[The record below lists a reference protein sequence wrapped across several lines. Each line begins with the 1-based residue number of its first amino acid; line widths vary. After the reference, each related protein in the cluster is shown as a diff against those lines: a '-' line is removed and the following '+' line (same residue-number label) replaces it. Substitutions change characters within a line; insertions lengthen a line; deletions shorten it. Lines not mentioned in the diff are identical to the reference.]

1 MGSFVK
7 LTEDEKKSAEYIV
20 ARSQSGGGQ
29 IVSIGNESL
38 AQTQSKPMSRPVV
51 SPAAAVAN
59 LPVVESPYQ
68 KGVYAHP
75 LNGSRVTK
83 QQLEDELA
91 FTNKQRQRMA
101 EQGAMLTGDAYYA
114 YQEQAQKKS
123 QEAAQLG
130 AALASITRQ
139 ERAESAGKQEQEYS
153 ARKES
158 PNAKYFV
165 EQGKGSK
172 DNVVEESRANWEKI
186 AYDEAH
192 GIQSNKRSIYRHMT
206 DDQVQTYNYIL
217 GKDGKDA
224 ANAYLANIE
233 EQLSQK
239 EGKAQAQHIENMGG
253 LGEKVSKG
261 VYAMAAGS
269 SNAMEGAR
277 QAFRASIAGNIDRP
291 EWKEKYQNLDAALPT
306 GAMQYGSQE
315 IRKNLG
321 GFKGFAYDLAFQVG
335 NMLPSIVL
343 SMGVGG
349 GAAGKALASTYTG
362 VSAKGNA
369 YNEAIKE
376 GYSKEQARTYSTLIG
391 ASEGILQYLLSG
403 IGKLGGVAD
412 DVLLA
417 KVKGIDNALAKLAL
431 TGLIRGGGEIAE
443 EELQLL
449 IEPTLRSLILNEEY
463 NAPTW
468 EEVAYTALLSAATVG
483 AMEGVPAAGGK
494 IKSTGLDIYNKTVD
508 SIKNKRN
515 PQPLTPATGNEA
527 QATTDSAATNEPQS
541 AEFEPQNAP
550 QETPQNAPQT
560 APVAQQEISA
570 IEKFAA
576 ERQSARATQ
585 GEADYRKNRA
595 EFATTEEYKADLEKR
610 KADAE
615 YNYKW
620 AEGNEITRSLKV
632 LEAIKAEESAFLS
645 DTNAQSQAAKAPA
658 STNSVGAMAN
668 QYKSGQAVSKAK
680 SPWEAGQE
688 VSQEERLYDVTSDEE
703 RLAVARQRLDLDYEG
718 EAKYLRETN
727 EWNGEDINVAH
738 MIQSD
743 LFAEA
748 QKTGDFTKFRDWQKM
763 VKRQSSNFGAN
774 LQMLKHWVKRDAQ
787 TITSDAASILDEA
800 KEAAAANGK
809 KVISDETID
818 SVLQDI
824 ADYSAKAE
832 NLEKANDMEGI
843 YDLVLDVAKH
853 RGYNPSKA
861 VRNALK
867 TCTMEELQ
875 DVMWAEINGIAIDAI
890 PSSLGRKLS
899 TYQYLAQL
907 LNAKTLLR
915 NITSNSILAPVESLF
930 TNNIAAVVDMVASSV
945 VGKTQGITMR
955 QARTVG
961 FETPFSKEKRA
972 GRKKGAQQSAIDV
985 ELDISRGTSSNK
997 YEVNTNRTFNR
1008 YTGDGWWT
1016 KIKNI
1021 PNALEGVLGYGL
1033 NVTDEMQKGATDASV
1048 RKSLDKLANTE
1059 GSRLTK
1065 EMVDKMAENEQLY
1078 RSVQRDTLIGEWL
1091 QGGKD
1096 WLNVIG
1102 FGTSNGKTVGKKK
1115 LAVKDFGLGDFV
1127 NKYSKVPGAI
1137 ATTLMEYTD
1146 LGYAKAIYNLYAMAY
1161 SNTQINKGRGGAEI
1175 KSGLSAYKG
1184 MTNEQAAVYA
1194 QRAFAQNIAR
1204 VLTGKGLMAAF
1215 TGLAKLGVL
1224 VFTDDEDKDEAAVKR
1239 TQGLSGLQIN
1249 LSALGRLLDGESAEK
1264 QHDDVLADINSI
1276 EPINGLAQ
1284 IGAELAAMED
1294 DATRAEKFNATAQ
1307 AVVDSFTDLSM
1318 MQNVG
1323 TIVDNFTYRGDE
1335 ETWGETITKSG
1346 LGLLTNSVSGLVPAP
1361 IRQAAQFFDPYYRD
1375 AYSGTEQERL
1385 ANAVKNPIPGLRQQL
1400 PTSITPLGE
1409 ERKKTTSG
1417 ALDFFSS
1424 FISPFNITRY
1434 QQSDVVD
1441 EMERSGVYVSRSSPK
1456 TLTKDGVETE
1466 LTAEQRRQHQ
1476 ISKGSAMNMAVS
1488 GLMGSASFKN
1498 ASEKDRNEMMADAR
1512 SYANEVAK
1520 ASVVGDKAADGWVIR
1535 ARDSGMPEAYI
1546 QYRHFADGKSS
1557 QADVAKALQKVQGI
1571 SDQQRGKIWSAEKN
1585 KDGKESTEA
1594 KNPFT
1599 GAMPEAGIS
1608 SSTAVDIL
1616 AEYSK
1621 IDKSDL
1627 KDRDKPAEFRK
1638 YVRTLGLDPKQM
1650 RVVGDIF
1657 PYFGSYP
1664 IYW

>member
-1 MGSFVK
+1 MAIS
-7 LTEDEKKSAEYIV
+7 ESAKNLIS
-20 ARSQSGGGQ
+20 ANPPSG
-29 IVSIGNESL
+29 
-38 AQTQSKPMSRPVV
+38 
-51 SPAAAVAN
+51 
-59 LPVVESPYQ
+59 
-68 KGVYAHP
+68 
-75 LNGSRVTK
+75 VT
-83 QQLEDELA
+83 
-91 FTNKQRQRMA
+91 
-101 EQGAMLTGDAYYA
+101 
-114 YQEQAQKKS
+114 QAQKNLINANAPANYNPNAGIKTAPAAPNTGVQVGDSDIGFFQRVGNALSGAFKS
-123 QEAAQLG
+123 STASYANAGANAYQGGQAGRTARNQELLEEYQYSLSREQKKLNDLIAANKRDPKTFTASDIESQQYIVDDWQRKVDALGGVVTNKVQEKATQEAYNAVDTLQESAQKDIATAKQGLG
-130 AALASITRQ
+130 KVGQFVVDAGVAGAQMAGDIAVGALAGFPMASGKGKLDLLKNAVSAGTDVALASRIFGGSTAQARREGATYGQ
-139 ERAESAGKQEQEYS
+139 QVGYGVATAAAGVLLNKLANTS
-153 ARKES
+153 GVFKTA
-158 PNAKYFV
+158 F
-165 EQGKGSK
+165 GKGLLDDALSK
-172 DNVVEESRANWEKI
+172 VASKPLGKLAVSALSEGGEEMIENALDPLLQKI
-186 AYDEAH
+186 TYNPDAAYDAEW
-192 GIQSNKRSIYRHMT
+192 
-206 DDQVQTYNYIL
+206 
-217 GKDGKDA
+217 
-224 ANAYLANIE
+224 LAETLYSGAI
-233 EQLSQK
+233 
-239 EGKAQAQHIENMGG
+239 GAVMG
-253 LGEKVSKG
+253 LGGALVSP
-261 VYAMAAGS
+261 
-269 SNAMEGAR
+269 
-277 QAFRASIAGNIDRP
+277 D
-291 EWKEKYQNLDAALPT
+291 
-306 GAMQYGSQE
+306 
-315 IRKNLG
+315 
-321 GFKGFAYDLAFQVG
+321 
-335 NMLPSIVL
+335 
-343 SMGVGG
+343 
-349 GAAGKALASTYTG
+349 TYTKP
-362 VSAKGNA
+362 AAQPTANPLAPAQGNA
-369 YNEAIKE
+369 PE
-376 GYSKEQARTYSTLIG
+376 
-391 ASEGILQYLLSG
+391 
-403 IGKLGGVAD
+403 
-412 DVLLA
+412 
-417 KVKGIDNALAKLAL
+417 
-431 TGLIRGGGEIAE
+431 
-443 EELQLL
+443 
-449 IEPTLRSLILNEEY
+449 
-463 NAPTW
+463 
-468 EEVAYTALLSAATVG
+468 
-483 AMEGVPAAGGK
+483 
-494 IKSTGLDIYNKTVD
+494 
-508 SIKNKRN
+508 
-515 PQPLTPATGNEA
+515 
-527 QATTDSAATNEPQS
+527 ATTDAPEINAPQIAENEPQTMPTQEVQNAAAEAEIDKIASVLDSGKRKVDGYSVYVYRDSQSDGATITVKRPDGTNIKERVDGGKYKTKGELNYVASVMIYEDQQSS
-541 AEFEPQNAP
+541 AE
-550 QETPQNAPQT
+550 T
-560 APVAQQEISA
+560 A
-570 IEKFAA
+570 
-576 ERQSARATQ
+576 AT
-585 GEADYRKNRA
+585 
-595 EFATTEEYKADLEKR
+595 ATTAVE
-610 KADAE
+610 
-615 YNYKW
+615 
-620 AEGNEITRSLKV
+620 
-632 LEAIKAEESAFLS
+632 AEEKPSAMV
-645 DTNAQSQAAKAPA
+645 
-658 STNSVGAMAN
+658 STDDGVGARNN

-703 RLAVARQRLDLDYEG
+703 RLAVARQRLDVDYEG

-748 QKTGDFTKFRDWQKM
+748 QKTGDFKEFRNWQKM
-763 VKRQSSNFGAN
+763 VKRHSSNFGAN

-800 KEAAAANGK
+800 KEAASANGK
-809 KVISDETID
+809 KVISDETLD
-818 SVLQDI
+818 SVLKDI

-843 YDLVLDVAKH
+843 YDLVLDIAKH

-915 NITSNSILAPVESLF
+915 NITSNSILAPVESVF
-930 TNNIAAVVDMVASSV
+930 TNNIAAVVDLVSSAV
-945 VGKTQGITMR
+945 VGKAQGITTQ

-961 FETPFSKEKRA
+961 FESPFSAEKRA
-972 GRKKGAQQSAIDV
+972 GRKRGIQQSAIDV
-985 ELDISRGTSSNK
+985 SLDINRGDGANK

-1008 YTGDGWWT
+1008 YAGGGFWNAVR
-1016 KIKNI
+1016 NI
-1021 PNALEGVLGYGL
+1021 PNTLEGALGYGL

-1048 RKSLDKLANTE
+1048 RKGLAKLAGTE
-1059 GSRLTK
+1059 GSRITQ
-1065 EMVDKMAENEQLY
+1065 EMVDDFAKNEQLY
-1078 RSVQRDTLIGEWL
+1078 RSVQRETAVGKLL
-1091 QGGKD
+1091 QNFKD
-1096 WLNVIG
+1096 AANVIG
-1102 FGTSNGKTVGKKK
+1102 IGKSNGKTIRIAGKTFT
-1115 LAVKDFGLGDFV
+1115 VKDFGLGDFI
-1127 NKYSKVPGAI
+1127 NKYSRVPGAI
-1137 ATTLMEYTD
+1137 ATTLVEYTD
-1146 LGYAKAIYNLYAMAY
+1146 LGMAKAIYNLYAMAEANYQIY
-1161 SNTQINKGRGGAEI
+1161 SGRADS
-1175 KSGLSAYKG
+1175 KSGVDGYKE
-1184 MTNEQAAVYA
+1184 MTNQQASVYA

-1204 VLTGKGLMAAF
+1204 VLTGKGLVAAF

-1239 TQGLSGLQIN
+1239 SQGLSGLQIN

-1284 IGAELAAMED
+1284 IGAELAAMEEG
-1294 DATRAEKFNATAQ
+1294 ATRAEKFNATAQ

-1456 TLTKDGVETE
+1456 SFKVDGVETE

-1476 ISKGSAMNMAVS
+1476 ISKGSAINMAVS

-1520 ASVVGDKAADGWVIR
+1520 ASVIGDKAADGWVIR

-1546 QYRHFADGKSS
+1546 QYRHFANGKSS

-1585 KDGKESTEA
+1585 QDGKESTEA

-1599 GAMPEAGIS
+1599 GAMPQAGIS

-1627 KDRDKPAEFRK
+1627 KDRDKPAEFKK

-1650 RVVGDIF
+1650 QVVGNIF

>member
-1 MGSFVK
+1 MANLKMRPMTEEEKRSGVSTEPKRANLKMTYVGDAELKPTLGAAEARQNAPIITPDAATPIKWGRLLGASADKGSSSFFESAFNTMVK
-7 LTEDEKKSAEYIV
+7 LNPLSKFEWNTPAELALQAVRAEKQREEEIVQEELAKGGKGAE
-20 ARSQSGGGQ
+20 
-29 IVSIGNESL
+29 IVSNLTSMTAQAAPTAIMAL
-38 AQTQSKPMSRPVV
+38 ASAPLKGTQL
-51 SPAAAVAN
+51 AVDA
-59 LPVVESPYQ
+59 
-68 KGVYAHP
+68 
-75 LNGSRVTK
+75 VTK
-83 QQLEDELA
+83 AAPVAMSTLKTVAQNTASNPLFYSSLMQSVGNDYDYA
-91 FTNKQRQRMA
+91 KAN
-101 EQGAMLTGDAYYA
+101 GANDVAASLYA
-114 YQEQAQKKS
+114 VGAG
-123 QEAAQLG
+123 ALG
-130 AALASITRQ
+130 AALETSGGIETLPDELPKSKNALLSW
-139 ERAESAGKQEQEYS
+139 AKSAVDEGKEEV
-153 ARKES
+153 A
-158 PNAKYFV
+158 
-165 EQGKGSK
+165 QGII
-172 DNVVEESRANWEKI
+172 SRSLDKMLVT
-186 AYDEAH
+186 
-192 GIQSNKRSIYRHMT
+192 QSNPLVGISNEKAVINPKTMAEEFGYGTAVGGILGGGQLLADVMLNRQKNPLTPAQGNAPQATT
-206 DDQVQTYNYIL
+206 DAPEINAPQIAENAPQTMPTQEVQKPTTQQFDAENYKNKSVFSSYVGKPFDQVHKLLREIIRQMYDIKGNLVMSGELGDYSWYYSGNQRGYIVSNKITGETFSTGATRKGANARDL
-217 GKDGKDA
+217 VDAIEKDA
-224 ANAYLANIE
+224 AKNIMLASGEASRIFEDSDFNTHLSLWDMMEAYNSA
-233 EQLSQK
+233 
-239 EGKAQAQHIENMGG
+239 
-253 LGEKVSKG
+253 
-261 VYAMAAGS
+261 
-269 SNAMEGAR
+269 
-277 QAFRASIAGNIDRP
+277 
-291 EWKEKYQNLDAALPT
+291 
-306 GAMQYGSQE
+306 
-315 IRKNLG
+315 KNLG
-321 GFKGFAYDLAFQVG
+321 GK
-335 NMLPSIVL
+335 
-343 SMGVGG
+343 
-349 GAAGKALASTYTG
+349 
-362 VSAKGNA
+362 
-369 YNEAIKE
+369 
-376 GYSKEQARTYSTLIG
+376 
-391 ASEGILQYLLSG
+391 
-403 IGKLGGVAD
+403 
-412 DVLLA
+412 
-417 KVKGIDNALAKLAL
+417 
-431 TGLIRGGGEIAE
+431 
-443 EELQLL
+443 
-449 IEPTLRSLILNEEY
+449 
-463 NAPTW
+463 
-468 EEVAYTALLSAATVG
+468 
-483 AMEGVPAAGGK
+483 
-494 IKSTGLDIYNKTVD
+494 
-508 SIKNKRN
+508 
-515 PQPLTPATGNEA
+515 
-527 QATTDSAATNEPQS
+527 QS
-541 AEFEPQNAP
+541 AE
-550 QETPQNAPQT
+550 
-560 APVAQQEISA
+560 
-570 IEKFAA
+570 
-576 ERQSARATQ
+576 
-585 GEADYRKNRA
+585 
-595 EFATTEEYKADLEKR
+595 EYLRDLEYREHRTDSDGNLLASNANAKFER
-610 KADAE
+610 KLFERMTAQPAE
-615 YNYKW
+615 TVEQND
-620 AEGNEITRSLKV
+620 G
-632 LEAIKAEESAFLS
+632 
-645 DTNAQSQAAKAPA
+645 
-658 STNSVGAMAN
+658 VGARNN

-748 QKTGDFTKFRDWQKM
+748 QKTGDFKEFRDWQKM
-763 VKRQSSNFGAN
+763 VKRHSSNFGAN
-774 LQMLKHWVKRDAQ
+774 LQMLKHWAKRNAESV
-787 TITSDAASILDEA
+787 TSDAAAILEEA
-800 KEAAAANGK
+800 KEAAAASGGK
-809 KVISDETID
+809 KIISEEMLDAA
-818 SVLQDI
+818 LGDI
-824 ADYSAKAE
+824 AFYGARAE
-832 NLEKANDMEGI
+832 ALEKAGDMEGI
-843 YDLVLDVAKH
+843 YDLVIDAAKH

-890 PSSLGRKLS
+890 PSSLGRKIS

-915 NITSNSILAPVESLF
+915 NITSNSILAPVESVF
-930 TNNIAAVVDMVASSV
+930 TNNIAAVVDMVTSYV
-945 VGKTQGITMR
+945 VSANQGITTQ

-961 FETPFSKEKRA
+961 FESPFSAEKRA
-972 GRKKGAQQSAIDV
+972 GRKRGIQQSAIDV
-985 ELDISRGTSSNK
+985 SLDINRGDGANK

-1008 YTGDGWWT
+1008 YAGGGFWNAVR
-1016 KIKNI
+1016 NI
-1021 PNALEGVLGYGL
+1021 PNTLEGALGYGL

-1048 RKSLDKLANTE
+1048 RKSLAKLAGTE
-1059 GSRLTK
+1059 GSRITQ
-1065 EMVDKMAENEQLY
+1065 EMVDDFAKNEQLY
-1078 RSVQRDTLIGEWL
+1078 RSVQRETAVGQLL
-1091 QGGKD
+1091 QKFKD
-1096 WLNVIG
+1096 AANVIG
-1102 FGTSNGKTVGKKK
+1102 IGKSNGKTIRIAGKTFT
-1115 LAVKDFGLGDFV
+1115 VKDFGLGDFI

-1137 ATTLMEYTD
+1137 ATTLVEYTD
-1146 LGYAKAIYNLYAMAY
+1146 LGMAKAIYNLYAMAEANYQIY
-1161 SNTQINKGRGGAEI
+1161 SGRADS
-1175 KSGLSAYKG
+1175 KSGVDGYKE
-1184 MTNEQAAVYA
+1184 MTNRQASVYA

-1204 VLTGKGLMAAF
+1204 VLTGKGIVAAF

-1239 TQGLSGLQIN
+1239 SQGLSGLQIN

-1264 QHDDVLADINSI
+1264 QHDDVLIDINSI

-1361 IRQAAQFFDPYYRD
+1361 VRQAAQFADPYYRD

-1417 ALDFFSS
+1417 ALDFFTS

-1476 ISKGSAMNMAVS
+1476 ISKGSAINMAVS

-1546 QYRHFADGKSS
+1546 QYRHFANGSS

-1585 KDGKESTEA
+1585 QDGKESTEA

-1599 GAMPEAGIS
+1599 GAMPQAGIS

-1650 RVVGDIF
+1650 RVVGNIF